1 MHDMD
6 ALPTPSRLRT
16 FLAVV
21 RTGSVRAAAAEL
33 HVTEPAVSAALTQL
47 SRQLGAELF
56 VRDGRG
62 LRITAAGEVYA
73 DYARSVLGM
82 LTEASHAVRSVE
94 HGRLRIGAVATASE
108 VVLPDALGT
117 FGPTYPDLMLE
128 VTVAPRD
135 ELFGRLRHR
144 EIDLALGGRPPSGSG
159 FALRAVR
166 DNTLVL
172 VAAPSVA
179 ATAHLGTTQWLL
191 RGLGSGLRQTT
202 LGLFEQLGIDPPT
215 LTLGTHGAV
224 VASARAGLGVTL
236 VHADAVASDLSRG
249 DLAEV
254 PSTVTPMNRPWIVA
268 TNERGAPQATLF
280 VQHLLSSAMGDRA
293 FHPAVRPRG

>member
-1 MHDMD
+1 MD
-6 ALPTPSRLRT
+6 SLPTPGRLRT

-21 RTGSVRAAAAEL
+21 AAGSVRAAAADL

-47 SRQLGAELF
+47 SHQLGAELF

-82 LTEASHAVRSVE
+82 LTEAGQAVQSVE

-108 VVLPDALGT
+108 VVLPEALGT
-117 FGPTYPDLMLE
+117 FGHTHPDLMLE

-135 ELFGRLRHR
+135 ELFDLLRHR
-144 EIDLALGGRPPSGSG
+144 EVDVALGGRPPRGSG

-166 DNTLVL
+166 DNTLIL
-172 VAAPSVA
+172 VAAPGVA
-179 ATAHLGTTQWLL
+179 AGADLATTQWLL
-191 RGLGSGLRQTT
+191 RGVGSGLRQTT
-202 LGLFEQLGIDPPT
+202 LGVFEQLGINPPT

-224 VASARAGLGVTL
+224 VASARAGLGITL
-236 VHADAVASDLSRG
+236 VHSDAVASDLSRG

-254 PSTVTPMNRPWIVA
+254 SSTVTPMNRPWIVA
-268 TNERGAPQATLF
+268 TNERTAPQARLF
-280 VQHLLSSAMGDRA
+280 VQHLISSGMGDRA